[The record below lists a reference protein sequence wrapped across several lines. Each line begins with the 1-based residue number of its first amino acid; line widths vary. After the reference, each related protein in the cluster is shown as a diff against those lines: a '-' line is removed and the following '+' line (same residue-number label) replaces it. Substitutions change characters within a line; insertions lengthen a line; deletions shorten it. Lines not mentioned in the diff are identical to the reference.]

1 MSCSESPEVSCDE
14 KEVEV
19 VPTGEREVLAS
30 DMMQEDEPDDSE
42 EARSEAGENAIG
54 VKP

>member
-14 KEVEV
+14 NEVEV

-30 DMMQEDEPDDSE
+30 DMMQDEEPEDSE
-42 EARSEAGENAIG
+42 EAKSEAGEKAIG